1 MSGRFEY
8 NFFEKE
14 YELRPAQLPFV
25 VSLPAVKPGGRPR
38 ASSLTGHTRRISA
51 GELELVGPLALF
63 SSRTVLGGQPTL
75 NLRLELPTDT
85 VTLQAVAV
93 SYTLL
98 DEDETGLGYL
108 LAADD
113 DVAAPVENDLNCV
126 IRARIADIEEVERQK
141 LLRFLRNLHQP
152 AEQTIF
158 VMSGNGQWQEET
170 LTVTVL

>member
-1 MSGRFEY
+1 MSRRFEY

-14 YELRPAQLPFV
+14 YELRPAQIPFV
-25 VSLPAVKPGGRPR
+25 VSLPAAKPGGRPR

-75 NLRLELPTDT
+75 NLRLELASGP
-85 VTLQAVAV
+85 VSLQAVSV

-113 DVAAPVENDLNCV
+113 AAAPSENDLNCV
-126 IRARIADIEEVERQK
+126 IRARITDIEEGERQK

-158 VMSGNGQWQEET
+158 VMAGNGQWQEET